1 MNHSLIQWVAVVGAV
16 GIVGMLIFQILLAV
30 GLPLGAAAFG
40 GKYEVL
46 PAKLRLA
53 SVISAF
59 IFAAAFFIILAH
71 GGLLG
76 GGSRSSSLVR
86 VGIWVLVTIFG
97 VSTLANIFSRSRWE
111 RLIMAPVGFVLTVCC
126 VIVALA
132 GSS

>member
-1 MNHSLIQWVAVVGAV
+1 MNHLLVQWVAVVGAV
-16 GIVGMLIFQILLAV
+16 GIAGMLIFQILLAA

-46 PAKLRLA
+46 PVKLRLA
-53 SVISAF
+53 SAISAF
-59 IFAAAFFIILAH
+59 ILAAAFYIILAR

-76 GGSRSSSLVR
+76 GGSQSSSLVR
-86 VGIWVLVTIFG
+86 VGIWVLVTMFG
-97 VSTLANIFSRSRWE
+97 VSTLANISSRSRWE
-111 RLIMAPVGFVLTVCC
+111 RLAMAPIGLVLTACC